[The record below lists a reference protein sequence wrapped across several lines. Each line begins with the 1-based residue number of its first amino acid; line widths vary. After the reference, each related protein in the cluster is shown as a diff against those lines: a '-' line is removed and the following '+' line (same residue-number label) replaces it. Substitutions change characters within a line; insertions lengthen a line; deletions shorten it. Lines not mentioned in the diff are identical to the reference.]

1 MSHKVKDLIFQKGKS
16 EGRSAQKKKSDTSNR
31 IYEEENKNTNKPDND
46 YLDFD
51 DRTKRRMKALDEFKK
66 NEVSRDGRRNT
77 ADVMKR
83 KTKHGDNLGGRS
95 CSSGSDAIKDKIRRR
110 SMFPAGKGAEA
121 EQDRKQ
127 RGKVQ
132 GGKSKKNR
140 KKRIGYRIKGEK
152 FMLYEHYTPTR
163 ILGTGA
169 YASVCEA
176 INKKTGKTVAIKK
189 NKGVFQDLSDAKRIL
204 REIKLM
210 AHFDHDDI
218 VGLLGVI
225 PPEDEEIETFDEVY
239 LILEKMEVNLAK
251 VIRHQKLT
259 NRHYQ
264 FFVYQMLRGLK
275 YIHSAGV
282 IHRDLKPENIL
293 INGSDC
299 NLKITDFGLAR
310 GVYKENMDLTEYVV
324 TRWYRAPEVM
334 CSARQY
340 DEKVDLWSVGCI
352 FAELLRRKPLFPGGN
367 HIDQLKMIFSILGT
381 PEPDSLNWI
390 KTPEAKMW
398 VKRMAPSKGRNL
410 KKMFSTASAD
420 ALDLLTKMLELDPG
434 KRIGVEDALA
444 HPYLKELHDPEK
456 EITCERFDIAF
467 EYEAAIN
474 SKFGVRH
481 MMYKELKNFNKNRR
495 AKRAGKKK

>member
-1 MSHKVKDLIFQKGKS
+1 MSQVKYLLFQKGKA
-16 EGRSAQKKKSDTSNR
+16 EAQTNSDVVR
-31 IYEEENKNTNKPDND
+31 EEDSVTRENPNAPGTDN
-46 YLDFD
+46 LDLD
-51 DRTKRRMKALDEFKK
+51 ERTKNRMKALDEYKK
-66 NEVSRDGRRNT
+66 NEVSSRGGRRNT
-77 ADVMKR
+77 ANPMVSNKNVD
-83 KTKHGDNLGGRS
+83 HLGARS
-95 CSSGSDAIKDKIRRR
+95 HSSGSDAIKDKIRRR
-110 SMFPAGKGAEA
+110 SMFPAGKGAE
-121 EQDRKQ
+121 EELNRKE
-127 RGKVQ
+127 RGRVSS
-132 GGKSKKNR
+132 GRAKKNK
-140 KKRIGYRIKGEK
+140 KKRVGYRIKGEK

-163 ILGTGA
+163 ILGSGA

-189 NKGVFQDLSDAKRIL
+189 NKGVFQELSDAKRIL

-225 PPEDEEIETFDEVY
+225 PPEDEDIETFDDVY

-259 NRHYQ
+259 NRHCQ

-310 GVYKENMDLTEYVV
+310 GVYKEKKDLTEYVV

-352 FAELLRRKPLFPGGN
+352 FAELLLRKPLFPGGN
-367 HIDQLKMIFSILGT
+367 HIDQLKMIFAILGT
-381 PEPDSLNWI
+381 PEPNSLDWI
-390 KTPEAKMW
+390 KTPEAKQW
-398 VKRMAPSKGRNL
+398 VQRMAPSKGRNL
-410 KKMFSTASAD
+410 RKMFSKASND

-434 KRIGVEDALA
+434 KRISVENALA
-444 HPYLKELHDPEK
+444 HPYLKELHDPDK
-456 EITCERFDIAF
+456 EITCEKFDIAF

-481 MMYKELKNFNKNRR
+481 MMYEELKNFSKNRR
-495 AKRAGKKK
+495 KKRAAKKK

>member
-1 MSHKVKDLIFQKGKS
+1 MAQVKDLIFQKEKS
-16 EGRSAQKKKSDTSNR
+16 RGRSEAQKSKSNTSTEKN
-31 IYEEENKNTNKPDND
+31 EEESKSKIKDSNLN
-46 YLDFD
+46 FD
-51 DRTKRRMKALDEFKK
+51 ERTKNRMKALDEFKK
-66 NEVSRDGRRNT
+66 NEVSRNGRRYT
-77 ADVMKR
+77 ADLKVR
-83 KTKHGDNLGGRS
+83 NTRHGDNLGTRS
-95 CSSGSDAIKDKIRRR
+95 HSSGSGAIKDKIRRR
-110 SMFPAGKGAEA
+110 SMFPSGKGAE
-121 EQDRKQ
+121 EELLRNQ
-127 RGKVQ
+127 RGKPR
-132 GGKSKKNR
+132 GSKTK
-140 KKRIGYRIKGEK
+140 KKRKRVGYRIKGEK
-152 FMLYEHYTPTR
+152 FMLYDYYTPTR
-163 ILGTGA
+163 ILGSGA

-176 INKKTGKTVAIKK
+176 FNKKTGKTVAIKK
-189 NKGVFQDLSDAKRIL
+189 NKGVFNDLSDAKRIL

-225 PPEDEEIETFDEVY
+225 PPEDEDIETFDEVY
-239 LILEKMEVNLAK
+239 LIMEKMEVNLAK

-310 GVYKENMDLTEYVV
+310 GVYKEEKDLTEYVV

-352 FAELLRRKPLFPGGN
+352 FGELLSRKPLFPGGN
-367 HIDQLKMIFSILGT
+367 HIDQLEKIFAILGT
-381 PEPDSLNWI
+381 PKPDSLDWI
-390 KTPEAKMW
+390 KTPEAKIW
-398 VKRMAPSKGRNL
+398 VQRMVPTKGRSL
-410 KKMFSTASAD
+410 RKMFPNAGEH
-420 ALDLLTKMLELDPG
+420 ALDLLTKMLQLDPG
-434 KRIGVEDALA
+434 KRIGVEEALA
-444 HPYLKELHDPEK
+444 HPYLKELHDPAK
-456 EITCERFDIAF
+456 EVTCEKFDIAF

-481 MMYKELKNFNKNRR
+481 MMYQELKNFSKHRR
-495 AKRAGKKK
+495 AKRSGDKK